1 MEELLAKKPADGH
14 GLTVL
19 PFIAGERAPG
29 WREDARAVI
38 HGLSLHTQPADIV
51 QASLEAVAYR
61 FAVIYGRILPNL
73 PAGAHQII
81 ASGGGLLSSPAWM
94 QIFADVLGEPLLT
107 LGEKEATSRGP
118 ALLALEQLG
127 VIDKPS
133 DLPPHTGQVFEP
145 DPSRH
150 ALYRAAVQRQ
160 AELYE
165 TVIA

>member
-1 MEELLAKKPADGH
+1 
-14 GLTVL
+14 
-19 PFIAGERAPG
+19 
-29 WREDARAVI
+29 
-38 HGLSLHTQPADIV
+38 
-51 QASLEAVAYR
+51 
-61 FAVIYGRILPNL
+61 
-73 PAGAHQII
+73 
-81 ASGGGLLSSPAWM
+81 M

-160 AELYE
+160 AGLYE

>member
-1 MEELLAKKPADGH
+1 
-14 GLTVL
+14 
-19 PFIAGERAPG
+19 
-29 WREDARAVI
+29 
-38 HGLSLHTQPADIV
+38 
-51 QASLEAVAYR
+51 
-61 FAVIYGRILPNL
+61 
-73 PAGAHQII
+73 
-81 ASGGGLLSSPAWM
+81 M
-94 QIFADVLGEPLLT
+94 QIRRRVGRTAAN